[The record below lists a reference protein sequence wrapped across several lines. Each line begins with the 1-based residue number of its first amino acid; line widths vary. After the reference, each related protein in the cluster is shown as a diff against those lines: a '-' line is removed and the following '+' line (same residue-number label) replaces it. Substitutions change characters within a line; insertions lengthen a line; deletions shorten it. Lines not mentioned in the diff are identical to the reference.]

1 MSTTPSPCQPKI
13 RKILKCISTVDK
25 FDLALFSRLN
35 IGVEIQ
41 DFTEPNLSIEET
53 TNIINRY
60 RGLFIDFKG
69 IKSLHG
75 PYLDLKPASPDPLIR
90 EVSYKRY
97 LDAFQIATQLNTDY
111 LIFHSQI
118 NPFLNEPFISN
129 LNNLQAQE
137 FWDEILQ
144 ETDYRGIILIENIFE
159 KTPDML
165 MKYIQTVDLPGM
177 KINLDIGHLKARNAN
192 LEEWIKELKDY
203 IEYIHVHSNNGIY
216 DLHQRPAEEEIFNL
230 YDLLAKYNLNP
241 VLALEYKFSNI
252 EEEIARYDHG

>member
-1 MSTTPSPCQPKI
+1 M

-25 FDLALFSRLN
+25 FDIDLFCRLN
-35 IGVEIQ
+35 LGVEIQ
-41 DFTEPNLSIEET
+41 DFTEPNLSEKERIMLT
-53 TNIINRY
+53 DNY
-60 RGLFIDFKG
+60 RRLFKDFKG

-75 PYLDLKPASPDPLIR
+75 PFLDLRPASPDPLIR
-90 EVSYKRY
+90 EVSYQRY

-118 NPFLNEPFISN
+118 NPFLNEPFIRN

-137 FWDEILQ
+137 FWNEILQ

-165 MKYIQTVDLPGM
+165 MRYIQTVDLPGM
-177 KINLDIGHLKARNAN
+177 KINLDMGHLKARNAN
-192 LEEWIKELKDY
+192 LEEWIRELKDF
-203 IEYIHVHSNNGIY
+203 IEYIHIHSNNGIY
-216 DLHQRPAEEEIFNL
+216 DLHQRPAKEEIFNL
-230 YDLLAKYNLNP
+230 YNLLAKYNLNP

-252 EEEIARYDHG
+252 EDEIARYDHG